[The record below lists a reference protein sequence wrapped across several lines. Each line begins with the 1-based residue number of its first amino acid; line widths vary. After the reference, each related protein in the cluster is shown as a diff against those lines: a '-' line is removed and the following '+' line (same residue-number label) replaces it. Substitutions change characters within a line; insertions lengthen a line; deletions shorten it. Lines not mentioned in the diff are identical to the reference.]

1 MIGIRTLT
9 FVAAATVAAVAGA
22 EAARAD
28 NSMVCG
34 DRDEIVT
41 ELQKSWQEQQTA
53 IGMSNNGSMV
63 EVFSS
68 DDGTWTM
75 LMTMPGGP
83 TCMIGAGN
91 HWDQHAVTEVA
102 GEPV

>member
-9 FVAAATVAAVAGA
+9 IVAAASVAVVAGA
-22 EAARAD
+22 EAAWAES
-28 NSMVCG
+28 NMVCG
-34 DRDEIVT
+34 DRDEIVS

-68 DDGTWTM
+68 DTGTWTM

-83 TCMIGAGN
+83 TCMIAAGQ
-91 HWDQHAVTEVA
+91 HWDQHQITEVV